1 MANEKKAFRIN
12 IVDVLITLIII
23 GVLAVGALMLASA
36 FDVNNVSEEGSSVI
50 YTVQFKKILAE
61 FSDNIKNG
69 DTVVDA
75 QKRHN
80 LGTVYDV
87 TVTPYETEIYDN
99 ENESRAMAVNPDF
112 ITIDMKVEANAYVS
126 GGMCYLKDSGKEI
139 GIGTA
144 MFIHLPDFCGIGYIS
159 DMVVVE

>member
-1 MANEKKAFRIN
+1 MTNEKKAFRIN

-23 GVLAVGALMLASA
+23 GILTVGALMIASA
-36 FDVNNVSEEGSSVI
+36 FDVNNVSEEGTSVV
-50 YTVQFKKILAE
+50 YTVQFKKILSE
-61 FSDNIKNG
+61 FSENIKVG

-80 LGTVYDV
+80 LGVVDGV
-87 TVTPYETEIYDN
+87 TTKFYELEIYDN
-99 ENESRAMAVNPDF
+99 ENNSRKIATNPDY
-112 ITIDMKVEANAYVS
+112 ITINMDVRATAYVS

-144 MFIHLPDFCGIGYIS
+144 MYIHLPDFCGIGYIS